1 MANRPQTPTQTSL
14 VVLRELIF
22 RDGASEW
29 AVIMLVLSIPIAFGV
44 TLSNFLTTLTDTFIQ
59 PFLSMF
65 IGPLRSWMIPL
76 GGVNYLNGIEVAN
89 GIYFGEFLMEVLRF
103 IMRIGVLFL
112 FGKVLKGIADRTD

>member
-44 TLSNFLTTLTDTFIQ
+44 TLSSFLTTLTDTFVQ

-103 IMRIGVLFL
+103 IMRIGALFL